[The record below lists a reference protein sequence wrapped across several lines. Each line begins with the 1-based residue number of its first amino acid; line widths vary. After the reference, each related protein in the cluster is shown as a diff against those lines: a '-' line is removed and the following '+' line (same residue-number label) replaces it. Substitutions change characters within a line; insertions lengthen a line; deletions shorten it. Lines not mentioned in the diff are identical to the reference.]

1 MYCVVSAEMMKFVS
15 ARLEFIGSLFFPKLK
30 AAFRKL
36 YYRSFV
42 VGRSKNG
49 PMLIQSTNNLGAAVK
64 IIVAVVFV
72 ELLSHGRLFHQP
84 VNWSLLGS
92 SAQSTSHGVNCH
104 CLLQGIFLTQGWKPH
119 LLLGRRIL
127 YH

>member
-1 MYCVVSAEMMKFVS
+1 MYCMVSAEMMKFVS

-64 IIVAVVFV
+64 IIVAVVV

-84 VNWSLLGS
+84 VSWSLLGS

-104 CLLQGIFLTQGWKPH
+104 CLLQGILLTQGSKPY